1 MKSFFC
7 CLLPAVGLV
16 ATAYGHHSRNWH
28 FDTDVEI
35 TIEGVVKE
43 YQFVN
48 PHSRLFVDVT
58 DDDGNTVTWNCD
70 LINAA
75 AATRYGWTK
84 ELFQPGQHIVI
95 TANPPRRNENECF
108 YLSGLFQD
116 GRRIARV
123 ERFLEQAPDDR
134 QAPQE
139 RASTATGGPSGLS
152 RNWGAVI
159 RENAGGGG
167 GPPDPG
173 EPNRRAAIL
182 SDAGRLALDAYDPVT
197 DDPSLQCKPISIA
210 RLWGHGSPM
219 QIREEE
225 AVVLIQHE
233 FMDTRRTV
241 HLDRSEHPQDL
252 THSALGHSIGR
263 YEGSTLVIDTVGYEA
278 GVLYQFPGLPHSNQL
293 HTVERLTPSD
303 DGQVIE
309 VSWVADDP
317 EYLTDVVSGNLRRGM
332 TTDPLE
338 EYDCVHPD
346 SPSEG

>member
-1 MKSFFC
+1 MERFFPW
-7 CLLPAVGLV
+7 LLAAAGL
-16 ATAYGHHSRNWH
+16 AASAHGHHSRNWH

-58 DDDGNTVTWNCD
+58 DEQGNIETWNCD

-95 TANPPRRNENECF
+95 IANPPRRNENECF
-108 YLSGLFQD
+108 YISGLLED

-123 ERFLEQAPDDR
+123 ERFPEQAPDDR
-134 QAPQE
+134 SAPQE
-139 RASTATGGPSGLS
+139 QASVAGRPSGLS
-152 RNWGAVI
+152 GIWGAVI
-159 RENAGGGG
+159 RENTGGGT
-167 GPPDPG
+167 GPPGPG

-182 SDAGRLALDAYDPVT
+182 SDAGRRALEAYDPVT

-219 QIREEE
+219 RIREEE
-225 AVVLIQHE
+225 DVVRIHHE

-241 HLDRSEHPQDL
+241 HLNQGEHPQDIA
-252 THSALGHSIGR
+252 HSALGHSIGW

-278 GVLYQFPGLPHSNQL
+278 GVLYQFPGLPHSDRL
-293 HTVERLTPSD
+293 HTVERLTSSD

-317 EYLTDVVSGNLRRGM
+317 EYFTDVVAGNLRRGM
-332 TTDPLE
+332 TTDALE
-338 EYDCVHPD
+338 EYNCIHPD
-346 SPSEG
+346 GPSEG